1 MAKFFA
7 VCRDRCNTA
16 SAGETLTEVL
26 STKTELDLSELL
38 AEHDQAW
45 AQHVVPLELAGFGF
59 HTSIGNC
66 KALARH
72 LHNSTGAER

>member
-7 VCRDRCNTA
+7 ICRDHSNTA

-45 AQHVVPLELAGFGF
+45 AQHVVPLELAGFG
-59 HTSIGNC
+59 
-66 KALARH
+66 
-72 LHNSTGAER
+72 LHPSTEN